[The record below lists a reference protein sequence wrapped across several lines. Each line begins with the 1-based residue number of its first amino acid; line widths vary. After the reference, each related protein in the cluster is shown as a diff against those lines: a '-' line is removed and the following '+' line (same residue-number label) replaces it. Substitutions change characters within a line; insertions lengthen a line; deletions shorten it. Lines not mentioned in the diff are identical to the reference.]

1 MKIVFTQF
9 SNPFMWSADWE
20 WSLPLIVL
28 TAVVH
33 VSVLMF
39 ISQRA
44 VHVAGRMIER
54 GAPRLASVVVVGA
67 ITLLATCLHGIEAG
81 IWAIAYY
88 CLGALPDFRSAV
100 LYSLNAL
107 TSFGH
112 ANLTLEY
119 HWQLMGALEALNGCL
134 LFGLTTACLFAVVV
148 RVWKVGNNETASH

>member
-1 MKIVFTQF
+1 MKTVFAQL

-54 GAPRLASVVVVGA
+54 GAPTLASFAVIGVM
-67 ITLLATCLHGIEAG
+67 TLLATCLHGIEAG
-81 IWAIAYY
+81 IWAAAYY
-88 CLGALPDFRSAV
+88 FLGALPDFRSAV
-100 LYSLNAL
+100 LYSLNAI

-134 LFGLTTACLFAVVV
+134 LFGLTTACLFAVVA
-148 RVWKVGNNETASH
+148 RVWKLGNNGTTHH